1 MSTTQQETTQQQFDQ
16 AYWASQPPEIQAF
29 ETIDPAQRAAQ
40 AATLATSGFIIDVP
54 IMVWGW
60 DPYLVMMQRAQYGYT
75 WVPSALQP
83 PIGIAPGLT
92 EPGVVPYNPAD
103 PPPGSIIVPPM
114 SELTAAGANVAALLQ
129 VWYPPYG
136 PPTPSPSTPPTP
148 APSDPV
154 GVQTIGN
161 IYTSV
166 PGDDYPS
173 GATYSDSR
181 GTFQKEVIVTPFG
194 RVSYW
199 ELIS

>member
-1 MSTTQQETTQQQFDQ
+1 MSTTPQETTQQQFDQ
-16 AYWASQPPEIQAF
+16 AYWASQPPEIQALQ
-29 ETIDPAQRAAQ
+29 TIDPAQRATQ
-40 AATLATSGFIIDVP
+40 AATLATNGFIIDVQ

-60 DPYLVMMQRAQYGYT
+60 DPYLVMSMRAQYGYT

-83 PIGIAPGLT
+83 PISIAPGLT

-103 PPPGSIIVPPM
+103 PPPGSIKVSTNI
-114 SELTAAGANVAALLQ
+114 AD
-129 VWYPPYG
+129 YPPYA
-136 PPTPSPSTPPTP
+136 PPTPPPSTSPTP

-166 PGDDYPS
+166 PGDNYPN
-173 GATYSDSR
+173 GATYTDPR
-181 GTFQKEVIVTPFG
+181 GTFQKQVIVTPFG

-199 ELIS
+199 ELTS